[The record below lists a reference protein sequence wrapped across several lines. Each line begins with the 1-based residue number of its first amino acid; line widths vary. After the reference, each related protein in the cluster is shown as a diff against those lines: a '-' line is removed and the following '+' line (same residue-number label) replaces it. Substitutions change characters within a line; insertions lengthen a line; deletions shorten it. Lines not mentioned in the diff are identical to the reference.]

1 MSGGNYFLRVM
12 RPMSSDAKFN
22 PMVKMGGGENGGW
35 VNVVM
40 QNAVICLFKS
50 VETLT
55 GAHALTFSVYAVDAS
70 YCGSASFWVI
80 RCHFLGVS

>member
-1 MSGGNYFLRVM
+1 MYLATRYGICSAALEVLMQGY
-12 RPMSSDAKFN
+12 
-22 PMVKMGGGENGGW
+22 GGW